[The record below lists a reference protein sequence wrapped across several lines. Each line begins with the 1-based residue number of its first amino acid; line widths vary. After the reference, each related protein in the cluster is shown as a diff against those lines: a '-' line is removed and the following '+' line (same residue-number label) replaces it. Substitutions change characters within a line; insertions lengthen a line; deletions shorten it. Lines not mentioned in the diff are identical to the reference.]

1 MKRPKNG
8 RDGSA
13 EEKPWQ
19 DIKVQE
25 KINGILT
32 LSVGNRAKLTVSY
45 GNITR
50 RMYRSGSSGSAKS
63 KPLDPKRIEKQM
75 RQNR

>member
-1 MKRPKNG
+1 MYQRQTKRELLATYQRRVIVKATIIKSITARTWYLLKRPKNG

-25 KINGILT
+25 KLM
-32 LSVGNRAKLTVSY
+32 VF
-45 GNITR
+45 
-50 RMYRSGSSGSAKS
+50 
-63 KPLDPKRIEKQM
+63 
-75 RQNR
+75 